1 MSSLGSIPAVAF
13 WRWVVILSEPR
24 LDADV
29 LHGISLTIICKIMV
43 ASCFGYFD
51 FIFVAAAV
59 A

>member
-1 MSSLGSIPAVAF
+1 MWSFGSILAVAL

-24 LDADV
+24 FDVDV

-51 FIFVAAAV
+51 FIFVAAVV